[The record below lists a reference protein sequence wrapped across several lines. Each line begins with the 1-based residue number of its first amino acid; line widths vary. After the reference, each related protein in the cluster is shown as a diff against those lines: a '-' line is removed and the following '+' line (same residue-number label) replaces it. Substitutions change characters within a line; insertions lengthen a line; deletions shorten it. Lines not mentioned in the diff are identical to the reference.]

1 MSNSIESFVQVI
13 KTGSEFELKKTL
25 FKRMQSDV
33 LHLIEAGVLPP
44 NVSSFPQIDD
54 HVDGN
59 DLGDLCADEVFDA
72 LIDRYGGRDS
82 EEGLPTGMTD
92 MIDSVQSKLSIWL
105 Q

>member
-1 MSNSIESFVQVI
+1 MSNTIDSFVQVI
-13 KTGSEFELKKTL
+13 KAGSEFELKNTL
-25 FKRMQSDV
+25 LKRMQSDV
-33 LHLIEAGVLPP
+33 LRLIEAGVLPP
-44 NVSSFPQIDD
+44 NVSRISQIHD

-82 EEGLPTGMTD
+82 DEGLPTGMTD